1 MGGGGIVWEVP
12 NLFGTRDWFVE
23 DNSPTDRWEGEWFL
37 DDSSSF
43 HILGL
48 LSRRECSGGNVSDG
62 EQQ

>member
-1 MGGGGIVWEVP
+1 MVP

-48 LSRRECSGGNVSDG
+48 LSRRERSGGNVSDG